1 LTDSIDTN
9 QSIIVD
15 SYVKPISKLQ
25 GPSPVSPKPHN
36 QRLDRS
42 GSFSSDNSSN
52 SQSTV
57 TTSSRHHSNR
67 HIYPSASTS
76 TSSLSSHSTTNS
88 SFLPRTTYQSSST
101 TTSSSFVS
109 SETKLKSSKSFL
121 HRRPSL
127 ASSISET
134 SSSITTSDTRLPP
147 SRSHIGLARRATHI
161 PAPSS
166 HHAASKLTSPHAAAP
181 APQRTKST
189 ATLKHKT
196 STGSLTRS
204 ASRIGQPSSNR
215 ASHIPAPPA
224 RSTTSLGIS
233 SIFSSSSPPKQ
244 QKQQQAYRP
253 KTSMGSLKSTP
264 STLRSGLR
272 TPTMKPTSSQ
282 SKMPTTSRSLYSK

>member
-1 LTDSIDTN
+1 MITLI
-9 QSIIVD
+9 D
-15 SYVKPISKLQ
+15 SYAKPISKLQ
-25 GPSPVSPKPHN
+25 GPSPVSPKPRN
-36 QRLDRS
+36 TQQRLDRS

-52 SQSTV
+52 SQSTI

-76 TSSLSSHSTTNS
+76 TSSLSSHSTANS
-88 SFLPRTTYQSSST
+88 SFLPRSTYQSSST
-101 TTSSSFVS
+101 TTSSSLTS
-109 SETKLKSSKSFL
+109 SESKLKSSKSLL

-134 SSSITTSDTRLPP
+134 SSSITTSETRLPP

-166 HHAASKLTSPHAAAP
+166 QHAASKLSSSPHAAAP

-204 ASRIGQPSSNR
+204 ASRIGQPASNR
-215 ASHIPAPPA
+215 ASHIPTPPA

-233 SIFSSSSPPKQ
+233 SIFSSHSPPKQ
-244 QKQQQAYRP
+244 QKPQPQQGHRP
-253 KTSMGSLKSTP
+253 KTSMGSLKPSP

-272 TPTMKPTSSQ
+272 TPTTIKPSS
-282 SKMPTTSRSLYSK
+282 SKMPTSRSLYTK